1 MGFKSVRLF
10 IRARWILL
18 QIMAV
23 SRLPLFLPW
32 LRWNIVFPHGSNST
46 IYLLR
51 KQLGCKI
58 FIALHTVGRSKMQYR
73 FWAFRKKEDIE
84 LPGKRICTLAFPTF
98 LFPV

>member
-58 FIALHTVGRSKMQYR
+58 FIALHTVQ
-73 FWAFRKKEDIE
+73 WAEAKCNIGSWPLERK
-84 LPGKRICTLAFPTF
+84 RTLNF
-98 LFPV
+98 LE